1 MKRRKDAAR
10 PTRTYPGYQ
19 SHARGQT
26 LRSWTVGGLPIV
38 DHMLK
43 RMSLESILQQHLPQ
57 DDRRM
62 EIPTTTGLL
71 LLLRNLLLSR
81 EPIYGVGEWAERYAP
96 DLLGLS
102 RGQLNHLN
110 DDRLGR
116 CLDRLF
122 DTDPALLLHVVRACG
137 TRVWR

>member
-1 MKRRKDAAR
+1 
-10 PTRTYPGYQ
+10 
-19 SHARGQT
+19 
-26 LRSWTVGGLPIV
+26 
-38 DHMLK
+38 
-43 RMSLESILQQHLPQ
+43 
-57 DDRRM
+57 M

-102 RGQLNHLN
+102 SGQLNHLN

-122 DTDPALLLHVVRACG
+122 DTDSALLLQVVRHVVREFGVSLDELHNDSTTVSFFGAYNGADAASRLRGRPTIALLHCQWAPKAG
-137 TRVWR
+137 HQWAR